1 MQVVRDI
8 IVGLHYFFGAQ
19 VSHMALKRPKQ
30 GKAVAPFKPREMLDL
45 TELSASAAE
54 KFREAMQQVAGKVRY
69 TGSPY
74 HRSSAKEGP
83 VAQRI
88 GVASRCPPNWINL
101 EATRLLRN
109 AILEGR
115 VSTHWEQGFPRHVW
129 HLDEDVLYEAR
140 LTNAGNGEY
149 HGYPLEDRWQW
160 PKNFK

>member
-1 MQVVRDI
+1 MQVGRDI

-74 HRSSAKEGP
+74 HRSSAGACCAE
-83 VAQRI
+83 
-88 GVASRCPPNWINL
+88 NWGSKQMPS
-101 EATRLLRN
+101 E
-109 AILEGR
+109 
-115 VSTHWEQGFPRHVW
+115 
-129 HLDEDVLYEAR
+129 LDQFGGD
-140 LTNAGNGEY
+140 
-149 HGYPLEDRWQW
+149 
-160 PKNFK
+160 